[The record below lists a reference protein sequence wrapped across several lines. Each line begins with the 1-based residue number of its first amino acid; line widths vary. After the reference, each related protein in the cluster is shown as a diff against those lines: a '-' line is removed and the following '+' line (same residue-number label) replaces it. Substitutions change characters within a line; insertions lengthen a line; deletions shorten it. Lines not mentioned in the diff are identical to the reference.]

1 MQISLYLAGK
11 IKKSHEP
18 SDEAYWRPEDLEVLR
33 KAAGDIDLIFL
44 DPATRTDD
52 LTDGKSIFGRDM
64 TQVYSSDIVL
74 VDARD
79 RRGLGVGA
87 EMMWAK
93 VNHLPVIAL
102 APRETHYHKDRALIL
117 EQEVE
122 GYIHPFVQELSDAI
136 VGSLK
141 EMGALIREFA
151 LKERAVKSR
160 EWIHET
166 MRYYQETQLEGD
178 HPMVD
183 LFEEHDFLKER
194 LMSIRQ

>member
-18 SDEAYWRPEDLEVLR
+18 SDEAYWSQEDLETLR
-33 KAAGDIDLIFL
+33 GAAGEIELIFL
-44 DPATRTDD
+44 DPATRSDD
-52 LTDGKSIFGRDM
+52 LSDMKSVFGRDM

-93 VNHLPVIAL
+93 LNRLPVITL
-102 APRETHYHKDRALIL
+102 SPRNTHYRKDQAVLLGKEI
-117 EQEVE
+117 EDFV
-122 GYIHPFVQELSDAI
+122 HPFVQELSDFIA
-136 VGSLK
+136 GSLE
-141 EMGALIREFA
+141 EMGSAIGEFA
-151 LKERAVKSR
+151 RKERAAKSID
-160 EWIHET
+160 WIHET
-166 MRYYQETQLEGD
+166 MRYYQETQLEND

-194 LMSIRQ
+194 LLSVR